1 MTLDITNVKGALAAP
16 FTKISNIKKLFY
28 SKYMYKITFNCS
40 LIRAIDISK
49 PSTKHLIGA
58 YLQSRINGTFANF
71 TKMAPS
77 MASVPRGAIKDDDV
91 VIVAT
96 IIALMDKHKI
106 TDIRTRTEFGKCSI
120 FVNNEDF
127 INDLQSKIG
136 AGVVA
141 VYKPK
146 DDITISTLTTGA
158 ETEISGNGEFQY
170 KAYLKQLRTDEWAEL
185 KEFINDM
192 PQLTKNIPSLS
203 KKRLAPPYI
212 LIKSEKSAILFEL
225 RFNNVIRKLVKLVPK
240 KELYTDAK

>member
-1 MTLDITNVKGALAAP
+1 M
-16 FTKISNIKKLFY
+16 
-28 SKYMYKITFNCS
+28 
-40 LIRAIDISK
+40 
-49 PSTKHLIGA
+49 
-58 YLQSRINGTFANF
+58 
-71 TKMAPS
+71 
-77 MASVPRGAIKDDDV
+77 
-91 VIVAT
+91 
-96 IIALMDKHKI
+96 
-106 TDIRTRTEFGKCSI
+106 
-120 FVNNEDF
+120 
-127 INDLQSKIG
+127 
-136 AGVVA
+136 
-141 VYKPK
+141 YKPK